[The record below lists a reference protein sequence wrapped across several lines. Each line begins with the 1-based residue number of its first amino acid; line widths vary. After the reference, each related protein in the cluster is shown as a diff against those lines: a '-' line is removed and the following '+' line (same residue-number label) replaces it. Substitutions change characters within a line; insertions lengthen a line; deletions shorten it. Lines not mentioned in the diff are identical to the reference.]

1 MQEIKVR
8 IEKKSLILHSLTSAK
23 FDSVLLH
30 LLFSDGPLRLCH
42 FHHGDVH
49 FHEARQQS
57 SPGQAG
63 VRGRRG
69 RGGNR

>member
-1 MQEIKVR
+1 M
-8 IEKKSLILHSLTSAK
+8 SAT
-23 FDSVLLH
+23 FGSVLLR
-30 LLFSDGPLRLCH
+30 LMFPDGPLRLRH

-49 FHEARQQS
+49 FHEDRQQS
-57 SPGQAG
+57 SSGQAG